1 MAADGSDS
9 INPGWAD
16 HSRGDLFIAE
26 QRRPHPP
33 DLLAVSAAHTERY
46 PFLLESSA
54 GAAAQSRFDVLLAFP
69 GDAIELDSDA
79 PEAFDFFDALDA
91 AAACEHANAVAGLP
105 FIGGWFLYLGYEM
118 AGQVEPTLTLP
129 RPGESALP
137 LALAVRC
144 PAAIIY
150 DRDTSLLRLIA
161 EDNDH
166 DRVRAMLADL
176 AAAEAR
182 SLPAGPIRTDL
193 TEDAPGA
200 YLAQVETAKKLIA
213 AGDIF
218 QANLS
223 RAWRG
228 ALYHDTQPARLYSAL
243 RRVNPAPFSGL
254 MHWRGAAVASSSPER
269 LLSIDA
275 GVAQVRP
282 IAGTRAR
289 GTGADDEAT
298 KAMLAH
304 PKERAE
310 HVMLIDLER
319 NDLGRVCEQ
328 GSIEVDEL
336 MVAESY
342 AHVHHIVSNVRGIL
356 RTGIGPGAAL
366 RAVFPG
372 GTITGC
378 PKVRCMQIIADLEGV
393 GRGAYTGSFGY
404 LSRCGRM
411 DSNILIR
418 SITQI
423 GQRIVVRAG
432 AGIVADSVAEN
443 ELEETRAKARGVLR
457 SFLLEGSTCG

>member
-1 MAADGSDS
+1 MCAANTD
-9 INPGWAD
+9 
-16 HSRGDLFIAE
+16 
-26 QRRPHPP
+26 
-33 DLLAVSAAHTERY
+33 RY

-69 GDAIELDSDA
+69 GDAIELDKDA
-79 PEAFDFFDALDA
+79 PQAFDFFDALDA
-91 AAACEHANAVAGLP
+91 AAAREHAEAVAGLP

-118 AGQVEPTLTLP
+118 AGQVEPTLALP
-129 RPGESALP
+129 RSDDAGLP

-150 DRDTSLLRLIA
+150 DRDNGLLRIVA
-161 EDNDH
+161 EDNAH
-166 DRVRAMLADL
+166 DRVQAMLADL
-176 AAAEAR
+176 AETEAQP
-182 SLPAGPIRTDL
+182 LPAGPIRAEL
-193 TEDAPGA
+193 VEDAPDA
-200 YLAQVETAKKLIA
+200 YLAQVERAKELIA

-223 RAWRG
+223 REWRG
-228 ALYHDTQPARLYSAL
+228 AMCQDTEPARLYSAL
-243 RRVNPAPFSGL
+243 RRANPAPFSGL
-254 MHWRGAAVASSSPER
+254 MHWRGKAVVSSSPER

-275 GVAQVRP
+275 GWAQVRP

-289 GTGADDEAT
+289 SLGTDDKAT
-298 KAMLAH
+298 NAMLAH
-304 PKERAE
+304 PKERAG

-319 NDLGRVCEQ
+319 NDLGRVCER

-342 AHVHHIVSNVRGIL
+342 AHVHHIVSNVRGRL

-378 PKVRCMQIIADLEGV
+378 PKVRCIQIIADLEGMS
-393 GRGAYTGSFGY
+393 RGAYTGSFGY

-418 SITQI
+418 SMTQR
-423 GQRIVVRAG
+423 GRHIVVRAG

-457 SFLLEGSTCG
+457 SFLLDGNVCG